1 MFNPVPW
8 AYQAKVPPWNVV
20 LTVPPTQS
28 RSQCISL
35 ESKDKRQPKLP
46 NTGLSLEFGVLM
58 PVAESADNADPGS
71 RTDSDVNL
79 NYRTG

>member
-1 MFNPVPW
+1 MLNPVPW
-8 AYQAKVPPWNVV
+8 AYQAEVLPLNVV
-20 LTVPPTQS
+20 LTVPLTQS

-46 NTGLSLEFGVLM
+46 NTGFSLEFRELK

-71 RTDSDVNL
+71 RIDSDVNL
-79 NYRTG
+79 NYSTD